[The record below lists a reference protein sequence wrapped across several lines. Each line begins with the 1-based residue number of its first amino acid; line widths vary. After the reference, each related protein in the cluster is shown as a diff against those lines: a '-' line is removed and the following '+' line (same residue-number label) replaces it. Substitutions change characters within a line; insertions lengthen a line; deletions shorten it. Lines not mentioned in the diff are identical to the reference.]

1 MGGLEVV
8 SALAAVLA
16 VVCWLPPPAAARLG
30 AGVGGPGATER
41 SAPGWLRPV
50 PDALSPAARGA
61 LSTLLGLAGWLALG
75 LSAGGVVLASLLGL
89 AAWFG
94 LGRVPAGGA
103 SRRQEALAAALPQAC
118 DLLAAVVSA
127 GLPLRTGV
135 ELVGP
140 AVGGTL
146 GELLGELA
154 AKVALGVPEDE
165 AWREWEDEPVL
176 ELPAREIARAVGT
189 GAGLGPLLHALALG
203 ARREAA
209 ATAQVRA
216 RKVGVASVLPLM
228 ACFLPSFVLLGVV
241 PIIGGIVTGAFG

>member
-1 MGGLEVV
+1 M
-8 SALAAVLA
+8 
-16 VVCWLPPPAAARLG
+16 
-30 AGVGGPGATER
+30 GGPGATER

-75 LSAGGVVLASLLGL
+75 L
-89 AAWFG
+89 
-94 LGRVPAGGA
+94 
-103 SRRQEALAAALPQAC
+103 
-118 DLLAAVVSA
+118 SA